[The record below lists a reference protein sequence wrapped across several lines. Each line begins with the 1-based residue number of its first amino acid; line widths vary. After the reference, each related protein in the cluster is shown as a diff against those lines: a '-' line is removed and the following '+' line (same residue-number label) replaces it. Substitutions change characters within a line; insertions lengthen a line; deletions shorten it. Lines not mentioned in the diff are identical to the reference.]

1 MYPEL
6 IILVTFGVSQQL
18 NRWANCK
25 YLALLFFC
33 SRSPHMIYIRGFAT
47 SINSVD
53 IHRFLYGYGGHMS
66 FYKFIPEIRTAYFVF
81 NLNNWGGQTALT
93 IRDLNGY
100 FWSGCLLESDWSYA
114 PVYSEERIFYW
125 SDILDR
131 NMLQQLWQIVLKDSQ
146 TRCWNFRLQI
156 MPQMVW
162 YSDDHLD
169 TKHLFGF
176 LMVIM

>member
-6 IILVTFGVSQQL
+6 IVLVTFGVSQQL

-114 PVYSEERIFYW
+114 PVYREDRIFYW
-125 SDILDR
+125 SDILYR
-131 NMLQQLWQIVLKDSQ
+131 NMLQQLWHIVLTDLQ
-146 TRCWNFRLQI
+146 TRYWNFTLLI
-156 MPQMVW
+156 MPNKSQWTAGSALVPTSLVLN
-162 YSDDHLD
+162 Y
-169 TKHLFGF
+169 
-176 LMVIM
+176 

>member
-1 MYPEL
+1 MVFTSLPSWP
-6 IILVTFGVSQQL
+6 VRVVNSP
-18 NRWANCK
+18 
-25 YLALLFFC
+25 LFYC

-93 IRDLNGY
+93 IRNLNGY

-125 SDILDR
+125 SDILD
-131 NMLQQLWQIVLKDSQ
+131 MLQQLWQIVLKDSQ